1 MTSLTD
7 QIEELKEKIY
17 KQEQEI
23 KALKFINKSYK
34 EKLLLQE
41 MALRKV
47 ESEVQNQNDKL

>member
-1 MTSLTD
+1 MSLTD

-41 MALRKV
+41 MALRKA
-47 ESEVQNQNDKL
+47 ESEVQNQND